1 MRPRLAVVLV
11 CFLSILL
18 GGSPALAL
26 SPRMKRGTQEAA
38 VGPPFPWRAV
48 GETVG
53 PILGIWLGT
62 VLLQKTLS
70 RDKTKPVL
78 VAGEIAS
85 LPVAWF
91 SAMTGFFEKNATE
104 RKTAPSQ
111 ASPAPDSQSLTS
123 DLWPRSF
130 DLEKLTPPRS
140 PPDSDF

>member
-11 CFLSILL
+11 CFLNILL
-18 GGSPALAL
+18 SGSPALAR
-26 SPRMKRGTQEAA
+26 SPRATRSTREAA
-38 VGPPFPWRAV
+38 GPPFPWRAV

-70 RDKTKPVL
+70 RDKTKPAL
-78 VAGEIAS
+78 VASEVAS

-104 RKTAPSQ
+104 RKAQLSQTSLAP
-111 ASPAPDSQSLTS
+111 ASQSLTS
-123 DLWPRSF
+123 DLRPRSF
-130 DLEKLTPPRS
+130 DLEKL
-140 PPDSDF
+140 

>member
-1 MRPRLAVVLV
+1 
-11 CFLSILL
+11 
-18 GGSPALAL
+18 
-26 SPRMKRGTQEAA
+26 MKRGTQEAA

-104 RKTAPSQ
+104 RKAQLSQ
-111 ASPAPDSQSLTS
+111 TSLATDSQSLTS